1 MKKRNVSRNLLDM
14 VPSRKEKI
22 VWAEQEDG
30 NIVLE
35 LEHRGFY
42 AAIAQYC
49 FHRPRVSKIHL
60 DMLGSYIWKQIDGSH
75 SLYEIANCLKKKFGK
90 QAEPLYDRFIAF
102 VQILLRHGF
111 VKLER
116 SENIA

>member
-42 AAIAQYC
+42 AAIANIV
-49 FHRPRVSKIHL
+49 FIVRV
-60 DMLGSYIWKQIDGSH
+60 
-75 SLYEIANCLKKKFGK
+75 
-90 QAEPLYDRFIAF
+90 
-102 VQILLRHGF
+102 
-111 VKLER
+111 
-116 SENIA
+116 